1 MFSRGQNLHVTAMTK
16 QSWCSNLDVG
26 KSGARGRGSCCVGGS
41 WLGRTR
47 AERSRSHV
55 HRKSRNV
62 EETAMPPSAGAD
74 GERQDTP
81 PAPGGA
87 AALGQSGS
95 LSRS

>member
-16 QSWCSNLDVG
+16 QSWCSDLDVG

-55 HRKSRNV
+55 HR
-62 EETAMPPSAGAD
+62 
-74 GERQDTP
+74 
-81 PAPGGA
+81 
-87 AALGQSGS
+87 
-95 LSRS
+95 